1 MVCKI
6 LLLLTSVYLLI
17 IEFTAIARRK
27 LKYFYNVSRLFNV
40 ITPFLLIFN
49 IGSEDTESSKFWTV
63 QTWLALSI
71 WLRFLLYLRTLN
83 MFSYMIRMIIACLQD
98 STTFIVVLII
108 GVLAFADSRP
118 PTRFPSC
125 PLPQLPTLDF
135 SPFLHLPDLGL
146 IH

>member
-6 LLLLTSVYLLI
+6 LLFWTSFYLLI
-17 IEFTAIARRK
+17 VEFTAIARRK

-40 ITPFLLIFN
+40 ITPFLLIYN
-49 IGSEDTESSKFWTV
+49 ISSEDTESSKFWTV

-108 GVLAFADSRP
+108 GVLAFADSFKSIEKALEIEWLMES
-118 PTRFPSC
+118 RFDT
-125 PLPQLPTLDF
+125 QATD
-135 SPFLHLPDLGL
+135 
-146 IH
+146 